1 MDKGVWWAIVH
12 GVADSCLWGHKES
25 DTTVHTVGKSQTQLT
40 FLLEQ
45 DVIEN
50 RNATSIFVPGR
61 KMHTFLARFTLAWIL
76 NYMVKSNLD

>member
-1 MDKGVWWAIVH
+1 MGQQ
-12 GVADSCLWGHKES
+12 SCLWGHKES
-25 DTTVHTVGKSQTQLT
+25 DTIVHRIAKSQTELT
-40 FLLEQ
+40 LLLEQ
-45 DVIEN
+45 CVIEN